1 VEPIAPR
8 EPVPFVTKGRHSIL
22 YQTAVDHLLRTRGV
36 QRLVLAGQVAEQCIL
51 YSALDA
57 YMRGY
62 EMTVPADAVA
72 HIDPELARAALT
84 MMSRNVHANVS
95 NAEALNLASWTA
107 ICLLAFWQGLS
118 TSNMRLADLLETVEQ
133 AFSTSY
139 GSDPTSL
146 TEPLSS
152 GRLE

>member
-1 VEPIAPR
+1 MSSCGATEAAQVVSPGAGGGARGKRRAPGGQAGRSELVEQALAGRHPELVEPIAPR

-95 NAEALNLASWTA
+95 NAEALNLAS
-107 ICLLAFWQGLS
+107 
-118 TSNMRLADLLETVEQ
+118 
-133 AFSTSY
+133 
-139 GSDPTSL
+139 
-146 TEPLSS
+146 
-152 GRLE
+152 